1 MILGALDIQDLTS
14 NPAIK
19 FMPCLPDS
27 LGMTAT
33 PIHHKGLFHVKQTT
47 AKTVPVALL
56 AIALI
61 LLAINMRSPIVM
73 LGSVAPI
80 LKDALG
86 LTDNMIGWLGALPMP
101 AFALGSL
108 LSPYVARRFGLE
120 RTLVLMV
127 AIISISLMVRVLGN
141 SWLFFIGTGVMALAI
156 GFVNTLGAPIIKKH
170 APNHIALMTG
180 LLSLCMSVFAGLTAW
195 AVLPLTTASSWQ
207 FGLGSWAIVG
217 LITAMIWY
225 VISRQ
230 TAAHTPATSTHTRF
244 NAWRNINAWLL
255 AAFMGIQSV
264 LFYGMAAFLPSIGVA
279 KGMTLDEATKLALT
293 FQIAAP
299 FTIISLTWLTKRGV
313 SVRISAIIAT
323 LLNVMGVS
331 GLIYFPAQLHLWS
344 LLMGLG
350 VASIFTLSLM
360 MFSLRTHDA
369 DTARDVS
376 GMVQAVGY
384 SIAFT
389 GPVMLGELFEIHQ
402 DWHMP
407 LLALL
412 ALMAVNVV
420 VAWFATR
427 PYMFEHQTKSPS
439 PRQKS

>member
-1 MILGALDIQDLTS
+1 MLGALDIQDLTS

-19 FMPCLPDS
+19 LMLCLPDS
-27 LGMTAT
+27 LGMIAA
-33 PIHHKGLFHVKQTT
+33 PIHHKGLFHVKQITNKTT
-47 AKTVPVALL
+47 PIALL

-127 AIISISLMVRVLGN
+127 AIISISLMVRVLGD
-141 SWLFFIGTGVMALAI
+141 SWLFFIGTGIMALAI

-279 KGMTLDEATKLALT
+279 KGMTLDDATKLALT

-299 FTIISLTWLTKRGV
+299 FTIISLTWLVKRGV

-331 GLIYFPAQLHLWS
+331 GLIYFPTQLHLWS

-402 DWHMP
+402 DWHTP